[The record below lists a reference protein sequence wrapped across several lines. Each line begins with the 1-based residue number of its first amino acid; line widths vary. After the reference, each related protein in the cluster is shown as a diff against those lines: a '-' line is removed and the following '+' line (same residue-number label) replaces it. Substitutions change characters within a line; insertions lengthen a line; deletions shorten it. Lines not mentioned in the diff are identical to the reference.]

1 MKKQFLLLAALCFFT
16 FNGFSQVKFGIK
28 GGLNYNFAGNIT
40 EVVNAVG
47 GGFTDITHGSK
58 NKAGFHLGIWSRFK
72 FASFAIRPE
81 IVYTELK
88 TRYQL
93 NSNTKLKT
101 KKIDIPIL
109 FDKKFGPI
117 HIFAG
122 PSFQY
127 ILTSEFKT
135 NDIGSVD
142 FNKFT
147 LGTQLGLGVELG
159 NIGIDARWE
168 KGFSNNLT
176 ALLIASSTKLSLDN
190 RPNQI
195 VFSVSYNLL

>member
-1 MKKQFLLLAALCFFT
+1 MKKQFLFLLALCFFT
-16 FNGFSQVKFGIK
+16 IAGFSQVKFGVK

-47 GGFTDITHGSK
+47 GGFTDITHGSN
-58 NKAGFHLGIWSRFK
+58 NKAGYHLGIWSRFK
-72 FASFAIRPE
+72 LVGFAIRPE
-81 IVYTELK
+81 IIYTELK
-88 TRYQL
+88 TKYQL

-101 KKIDIPIL
+101 KKLDIPIL

-117 HIFAG
+117 HLLAG

-135 NDIGSVD
+135 SEIGNVD

-147 LGTQLGLGVELG
+147 LGTQIGLGVQ
-159 NIGIDARWE
+159 IGDVGVDVRWE

-195 VFSVSYNLL
+195 IFSMSYNLL